1 MIKANEAMEMV
12 KTYNKQKEAE
22 RAEKVQ
28 KFLNNECDSAII
40 TAASNGR
47 NECFVEVPLGLR
59 ELTPAIN
66 ANLFAL
72 GYFSQT
78 RHGST
83 PAILIR
89 WDK

>member
-1 MIKANEAMEMV
+1 MIKANEAKVMV
-12 KTYNKQKEAE
+12 KTYNEAKEAE
-22 RAEKVQ
+22 RLVKIQ
-28 KFLNNECDSAII
+28 KFLDNECDSAVIS
-40 TAASNGR
+40 AASNGQT
-47 NECFVEVPLGLR
+47 ECFVEVPTDLR

-66 ANLFAL
+66 AHLFAM

>member
-1 MIKANEAMEMV
+1 MIKAINARTMV
-12 KTYNKQKEAE
+12 KEYNEQKEAE
-22 RAEKVQ
+22 RKALIQ
-28 KFLNNECDSAII
+28 KFLDTECDAAII

-47 NECFVEVPLGLR
+47 TECFVEVPLGLR

-66 ANLFAL
+66 ANLLAL

-89 WDK
+89 WDN